1 MLAVPS
7 TLLHS
12 KTHTRQVYQ
21 VADHAR
27 TNGISEE
34 HSVRESVP
42 SINMGSQGGAC
53 NPSYKSIR
61 CVARKSHVMGLSEMA
76 TNRELYER
84 PRYVL
89 GERYFQGYTATR
101 NNCTDSNIGQGNR
114 GSLVSLLDLDILL
127 EEIRK
132 ESTQL
137 LPLLQTSMDANI

>member
-12 KTHTRQVYQ
+12 KSHTRQVYQ

-61 CVARKSHVMGLSEMA
+61 CVARKSYVMGLSEMA

-84 PRYVL
+84 PRYIL

-114 GSLVSLLDLDILL
+114 GSLVDLDLLL
-127 EEIRK
+127 VEIRK